1 MARLLFTARAGGKSE
16 GEFDSLNLAQHVGDQ
31 SDIVQVNRHEL
42 THLLSVKQLQ
52 FMEQV
57 HGNEIA
63 LVTQEMKTIPQADAL
78 ITKERDIALVVM
90 VADCLPVLIDGV
102 DVIGA
107 IHVGRRGMA
116 NGIVAR
122 TISEMK
128 NVGGRDFIAHIGPG
142 ICGKCYEVSEPI
154 YLEITSNLP
163 NADAGYR
170 KIDIR
175 REVSR
180 QLDALGVK
188 TININKCTLENEGY
202 FSFRRAPKTGRQC
215 GAIVL

>member
-1 MARLLFTARAGGKSE
+1 MARLLFTARSGGKSE
-16 GEFDSLNLAQHVGDQ
+16 GEFDSLNLALHVGDNG
-31 SDIVQVNRHEL
+31 DFVQANRQEL
-42 THLLSVKQLQ
+42 MCQLSVRQLQ
-52 FMEQV
+52 FMDQV

-78 ITKERDIALVVM
+78 ITKERNIALVVM
-90 VADCLPVLIDGV
+90 VADCLPVLIDGAE
-102 DVIGA
+102 VIGA

-116 NGIVAR
+116 NGIVAK

-128 NVGGRDFIAHIGPG
+128 NVGGRDFIAHVGPG
-142 ICGKCYEVSEPI
+142 ICGKCYEVSESMF
-154 YLEITSNLP
+154 LEMTSKLP

-175 REVSR
+175 REVSS

-188 TININKCTLENEGY
+188 TININKCTLENDCF